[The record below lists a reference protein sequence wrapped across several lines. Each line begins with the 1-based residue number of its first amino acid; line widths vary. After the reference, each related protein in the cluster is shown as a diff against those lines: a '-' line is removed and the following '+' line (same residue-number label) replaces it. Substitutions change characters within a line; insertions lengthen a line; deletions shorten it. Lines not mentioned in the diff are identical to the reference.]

1 MKVLDTLR
9 RVRQEYGFVGYSVSL
24 SRAKDLGFFGHLNP
38 DLNADLIPSC
48 NVVLANF
55 FQSKNE
61 KGTPKIL
68 LY

>member
-1 MKVLDTLR
+1 MD
-9 RVRQEYGFVGYSVSL
+9 FVGYSVSL